1 MSTLKLIDLMN
12 ALQLLEKKIAVAL
25 MYSGLRVPQFRILEL
40 LDACGEAT
48 VTEMSKRMNITRATA
63 SVMINELIK
72 AGIVATV
79 ENPSDRRSFHINL
92 TELGR
97 NKLNVARSDMGVMQS
112 KISKR
117 YSAETI
123 RQLNEFAQLM
133 LGQKEFQD
141 R

>member
-1 MSTLKLIDLMN
+1 MN
-12 ALQLLEKKIAVAL
+12 V
-25 MYSGLRVPQFRILEL
+25 
-40 LDACGEAT
+40 
-48 VTEMSKRMNITRATA
+48 TRATA
-63 SVMINELIK
+63 SVMINELIR

-123 RQLNEFAQLM
+123 RHLNEFAQLM
-133 LGQKEFQD
+133 LGQKEFQE